1 MPYHPPSGGTEWNH
15 SVWLNQVVATVQRP
29 IKRDATVGNRPCGC
43 MLPLFELGVGARRF
57 TDGIPGMAVYR
68 DWVSHNC
75 EIGSPCRFAAK
86 GMTSLPV

>member
-1 MPYHPPSGGTEWNH
+1 MLPMAHGSTCPINRLQGVTEWNH

-29 IKRDATVGNRPCGC
+29 IKRDATAGNRPCGC
-43 MLPLFELGVGARRF
+43 MLALFEQDVGAWRF

-75 EIGSPCRFAAK
+75 EIDSP
-86 GMTSLPV
+86 